1 MDQYLEQTIINVQTE
16 TDQENIFG
24 ENKECD
30 MAISYQASPGVEC
43 FEIDNK

>member
-1 MDQYLEQTIINVQTE
+1 MSEILSLRRE
-16 TDQENIFG
+16 TDQENILG

-30 MAISYQASPGVEC
+30 MAISYQASPVEC